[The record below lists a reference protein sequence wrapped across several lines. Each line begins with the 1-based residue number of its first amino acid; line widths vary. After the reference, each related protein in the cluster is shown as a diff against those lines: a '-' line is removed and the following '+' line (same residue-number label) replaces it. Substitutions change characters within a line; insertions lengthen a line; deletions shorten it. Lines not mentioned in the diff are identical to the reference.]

1 MNKQI
6 RDKIHEAHQLRL
18 NINEFK
24 NYNNISELLRIK
36 LKEHSGNLY
45 LKYYDDSGN
54 TISYTYSV
62 FFQRVKI
69 LKKILYDNGISYE
82 DRIATYTHN
91 YPDTVALY
99 FALWSIGATVI
110 PVNVNE
116 EPSQIKY
123 ILNNSDAKIIFTVKQ
138 YSEKITDIAG
148 SVKTIC
154 FENLDFNEHSPEE
167 VFPEE
172 SFSGDTEGLIVYT
185 SGTTGNPKGVVLTQK
200 NLLIDAKY
208 ITEWHKLLSGDV
220 LFCVLPIH
228 HVNGIVVT
236 LLTPMYSGGTVIL
249 SRKFHVNSFF
259 NIIEKE
265 KVKVVSVVPTILQY
279 LLHSDETSDK
289 FNLNSFSHIICGA
302 GPLTSELARY
312 FENKF
317 HLRIIHGYGLSETT
331 CYSCFIPVDL
341 PEAEHKKWQNEF
353 GFPSIGIPLKC
364 NEMDIQNEN
373 GISMK
378 ERERGEIVIRGH
390 NIMKY
395 YFQNDEA
402 NEISF
407 KNGWFRSGDEGF
419 FIFDENGDK
428 YFFIT
433 GRIKEL
439 IIRGGVNISP
449 FEVDEVLSSVRYV
462 KSGITVGFEND
473 WYGEEVGAVVILK
486 NEFINENT
494 DELRTLILG
503 ECTSKLPAYKCP
515 KVILFAEDL
524 PVTSTGKYQR
534 NKLKYLF
541 EEYRNIQFR

>member
-1 MNKQI
+1 MNIEI
-6 RDKIHEAHQLRL
+6 RDKIHEAHQLKG
-18 NINEFK
+18 NINEL
-24 NYNNISELLRIK
+24 NHNNISELINTK
-36 LKEHSGNLY
+36 LKENPDRIF
-45 LKYYDDSGN
+45 LKYYDDSGD
-54 TISYTYSV
+54 TIQYTYSV
-62 FFQRVKI
+62 FFQRVKT
-69 LKKILYDNGISYE
+69 LKKILRDNGIAYE

-99 FALWSIGATVI
+99 FASWSAGDTVV

-116 EPSQIKY
+116 EPSRNKY
-123 ILNNSDAKIIFTVKQ
+123 ILNNADVKIIFTLKQ

-154 FENLDFNEHSPEE
+154 FENLDFNEHTSEE
-167 VFPEE
+167 VYSGE
-172 SFSGDTEGLIVYT
+172 SFSIEAEGLIVYT

-200 NLLIDAKY
+200 NLLTDAKH
-208 ITEWHKLLSGDV
+208 IAEWHKLISGDV

-279 LLHSDETSDK
+279 LLHSDEDSGK
-289 FNLNSFSHIICGA
+289 FNLNTISHIICGA
-302 GPLTSELARY
+302 GPLSSELARN

-341 PEAEHKKWQNEF
+341 PEAEHEKWQNKF

-378 ERERGEIVIRGH
+378 ERERGEIVIKGN

-462 KSGITVGFEND
+462 KSGIAVGFEND

-486 NEFINENT
+486 NEFIKENS

-503 ECTSKLPAYKCP
+503 ECARKLPPYKRP

-541 EEYRNIQFR
+541 EEYRNIQSR